1 MSADAL
7 FIFTD
12 ELKPRAQDLYPIGH
26 SAPARR
32 LPISDERSLNEA
44 IDLASMK
51 PGALALL
58 EGDDAFVSRVITAR
72 HRAGASLDLCP
83 LPWPDSIIATNLG
96 LDDEPAKALKRVERA
111 HARQKLRRH
120 QLHTLRVADSSRP
133 DDRLA
138 FVVGAGQLYTLAQ
151 ERQRSAL
158 KALGA
163 LAMAISERSQEGLI
177 LRHSRDGQP
186 QEVAAYVMACA
197 LPRGWFDLAF
207 SKEGGL
213 RVRSGDS
220 LKALFQGVARS
231 RLPLAALQ
239 GMDDASPFERLLLD
253 SLEGYVLDGE
263 LIAPSDA
270 FILQISH
277 GPTIELLSP

>member
-12 ELKPRAQDLYPIGH
+12 ELKPRAQDPYQGG
-26 SAPARR
+26 ATQARR
-32 LPISDERSLNEA
+32 LPISDDRSLNEA
-44 IDLASMK
+44 IDLAGAK

-58 EGDDAFVSRVITAR
+58 QGDDAFISRVITAR
-72 HRAGASLDLCP
+72 HRSGVALDLCP
-83 LPWPDSIIATNLG
+83 LPWPEASVASSLG

-111 HARQKLRRH
+111 FARGKLRRH

-151 ERQRSAL
+151 ERQRSTF

-207 SKEGGL
+207 SRQGGP
-213 RVRSGDS
+213 RSRAGDS

-239 GMDDASPFERLLLD
+239 GMDDAIPFERLLLD

-263 LIAPSDA
+263 LIAPADA

-277 GPTIELLSP
+277 GPSVELHTP